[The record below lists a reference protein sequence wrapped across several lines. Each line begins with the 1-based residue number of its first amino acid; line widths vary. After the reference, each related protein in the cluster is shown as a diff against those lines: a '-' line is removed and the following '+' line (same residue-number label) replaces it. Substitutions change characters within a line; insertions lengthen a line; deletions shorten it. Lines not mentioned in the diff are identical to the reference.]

1 MITKNDAIEQTRR
14 QFRLMFRTMAMSCAA
29 WHLYATRDGVAI
41 AQEGEHLV
49 RLVANVHAA
58 TEQQV
63 VNSLSHELDRGTPH
77 LWADHELQTVCSPTE
92 VAQLRSALSLCVKA
106 IDNLLPG
113 AKFIPADVGLVNEA
127 LMTARPLCKE
137 V

>member
-1 MITKNDAIEQTRR
+1 MKTKNDAIEQTRR
-14 QFRLMFRTMAMSCAA
+14 QFRLMFQTMAVSCAA

-77 LWADHELQTVCSPTE
+77 LWADPEPQTVCSHTE
-92 VAQLRSALSLCVKA
+92 QQLRSALSLCVKA

-113 AKFIPADVGLVNEA
+113 AKHIVADVGLINEA
-127 LMTARPLCKE
+127 LMAARPLCKE
-137 V
+137 A